1 MFWQLSSEQQNP
13 TTGIGVMRI
22 SRIAKN
28 EVEDPIRIKTNRF
41 FIGFKPMIDTMAQ
54 LWLQPAKS

>member
-1 MFWQLSSEQQNP
+1 M
-13 TTGIGVMRI
+13 II